1 MSQRTCREHT
11 GHEPSTQG
19 LQPCA
24 HHFAYTRARKSF
36 RWDRAGR
43 VGYEPAHLSGTH
55 GVTGCPTV
63 HIRAHARA
71 SAGMRGRAG
80 ALLRR
85 VKSGWPSLR
94 EYGRA
99 SRKKSKPR
107 DRLFHIRLQ
116 GRTAKEEDKEW
127 GAGGGRLTRHKLP
140 SPKWSSRSRPGPGE
154 GDTAEQGGVFES
166 AQRSGIRFSM
176 AEFRQGRSCPAVPSQ
191 LPHLGQGRL

>member
-1 MSQRTCREHT
+1 MT
-11 GHEPSTQG
+11 
-19 LQPCA
+19 A
-24 HHFAYTRARKSF
+24 
-36 RWDRAGR
+36 
-43 VGYEPAHLSGTH
+43 
-55 GVTGCPTV
+55 

-127 GAGGGRLTRHKLP
+127 GAGGAD
-140 SPKWSSRSRPGPGE
+140 SPATSYRPRSGPRGAGPGLGKGIRRSR
-154 GDTAEQGGVFES
+154 GVFS
-166 AQRSGIRFSM
+166 NQPNAQGSGFPWPNLDRDGAARQTRPSCLIWAWVDCDRTGRPCGGTRPGCRIRSRIEPPGACAHRLAPSWLL
-176 AEFRQGRSCPAVPSQ
+176 EDTGR
-191 LPHLGQGRL
+191 R